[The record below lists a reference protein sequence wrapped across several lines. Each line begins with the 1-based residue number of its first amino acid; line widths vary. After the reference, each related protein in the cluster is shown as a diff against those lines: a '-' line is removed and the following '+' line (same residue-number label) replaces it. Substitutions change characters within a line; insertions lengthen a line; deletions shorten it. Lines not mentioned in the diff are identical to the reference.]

1 MKNRAENS
9 VKSKKSGRLLTA
21 AAVVLFIA
29 GLAVLLYPR
38 FTNWLYNNDVERQ
51 MESFDQLIEEE
62 KRSLPSGSAELPFEE
77 LYQEL
82 KRQNEKLFAE
92 KQSGLRDAFSYSQP
106 AIDLSRYGLEGSV
119 IGFIH
124 IPRMEVTLPILLG
137 ANTENLSLG
146 AAHLTET
153 SYPTGGENT
162 NCVLAGH
169 RGFRRS
175 DMFRHIERLE
185 IGDEIYIR
193 NFRETLVYRVAETK
207 VILPDDVHELLI
219 QPGRDLVTLV
229 TCHPYRHNY
238 QRYVVYCER
247 VES

>member
-92 KQSGLRDAFSYSQP
+92 KQSGLRDAFSLQP
-106 AIDLSRYGLEGSV
+106 AR
-119 IGFIH
+119 
-124 IPRMEVTLPILLG
+124 
-137 ANTENLSLG
+137 
-146 AAHLTET
+146 
-153 SYPTGGENT
+153 
-162 NCVLAGH
+162 H
-169 RGFRRS
+169 RSFQVR
-175 DMFRHIERLE
+175 
-185 IGDEIYIR
+185 
-193 NFRETLVYRVAETK
+193 
-207 VILPDDVHELLI
+207 P
-219 QPGRDLVTLV
+219 
-229 TCHPYRHNY
+229 
-238 QRYVVYCER
+238 
-247 VES
+247 